1 MIVGLNTLSIKI
13 LILLFLVSACG
24 IRTQTERQ
32 EFIIEGSIT
41 HASGYSLSLEEL
53 TPSELI
59 PLDSIHLGPNGQFH
73 YRHPLDEPTFFELRL
88 SPEEAVTLLI
98 SPGER
103 IRLQAD
109 ASDLALTYQV
119 QGSEGSALMATLV
132 RQGRKNRL
140 LVDSLASY
148 LRGERTSPDFLE
160 KRYQVKEI
168 FNGVYLEQQA
178 LLKDF
183 VLENPRS
190 LVSIIALYQFFGGRL
205 LMNIHEHF
213 EYYESLSK
221 SLSAEYPLNV
231 HVMDLNR
238 RVSEYRRRELQRE
251 MAERSLMPGN
261 PAPEIILPDTAGN
274 PLSLSSFRGHIVLID
289 FWASWCPPCR
299 QSNAELRPLYERFH
313 PKGFEI
319 FAVSLDRSRDKWLA
333 GMNEDMITWPQVS
346 DLRSWNSPVTTLY
359 NLSEIPHAML
369 IDRDGTILRRFIKPA
384 ELEAVLTE
392 MLGE

>member
-1 MIVGLNTLSIKI
+1 MNTLNIRI

-24 IRTQTERQ
+24 FRTQTERQ

-41 HASGYSLSLEEL
+41 HAGGSSLSLGEL
-53 TPSELI
+53 TPSDLI
-59 PLDSIHLGPNGQFH
+59 PLDSIHLGPNGQFR
-73 YRHPLDEPTFFELRL
+73 YRQALDEPAFFELRL
-88 SPEEAVTLLI
+88 SPQESVTLLI

-109 ASDLALTYQV
+109 ASDLALTYRV

-132 RQGRKNRL
+132 RQERKNRL

-148 LRGERTSPDFLE
+148 LRGARSSPGFFD
-160 KRYQVKEI
+160 KRREI
-168 FNGVYLEQQA
+168 KAVFDSVYMEQQT
-178 LLKDF
+178 F
-183 VLENPRS
+183 VKGFVRENPRS
-190 LVSIIALYQFFGGRL
+190 LASIIALYQFFGSRL
-205 LMNIHEHF
+205 LMNINDHF
-213 EYYESLSK
+213 EYYEFLSK
-221 SLSAEYPLNV
+221 SLSVEYPLNM

-261 PAPEIILPDTAGN
+261 MAPEIILPDTAGK
-274 PLSLSSFRGHIVLID
+274 PLSLSSFRGRIVLID

-333 GMNEDMITWPQVS
+333 GIHEDMIDWPQVS

-369 IDRDGTILRRFIKPA
+369 IGRDGTILRRFIKPA
-384 ELEAVLTE
+384 ELETVLTE
-392 MLGE
+392 MLVE